1 MKPTEFINLLKE
13 HDLDVSLE
21 QANQFK
27 IYFEKL
33 VETNEH
39 VNLTAIT
46 EEGDVYLKHFYDSV
60 SPLLSLPE
68 VFIKNSSLIDIGAG
82 AGAGFPSLPMKIL
95 RPDLE
100 VTIVDSLNKRIKF
113 LEQLVEDL
121 GLTGVHLVHA
131 RAEDAGQNPELRE
144 QFDLVTARAVA
155 SLNVLGEYCLPFAKV
170 GGMFVALKGPKGK
183 EELKK
188 AKPAIKKL
196 GGKLISNQEIILPE
210 TDEVRMLTLIEK
222 VEKTQKKYPRKAG
235 VPSRKPL

>member
-1 MKPTEFINLLKE
+1 MKPTGFINLLKE

-68 VFIKNSSLIDIGAG
+68 VFIKNSSLIDIG

>member
-1 MKPTEFINLLKE
+1 MLKE

-68 VFIKNSSLIDIGAG
+68 VFIKNSSLIDIG

>member
-68 VFIKNSSLIDIGAG
+68 VFIKNSSLIDIG

>member
-1 MKPTEFINLLKE
+1 M
-13 HDLDVSLE
+13 
-21 QANQFK
+21 
-27 IYFEKL
+27 
-33 VETNEH
+33 
-39 VNLTAIT
+39 
-46 EEGDVYLKHFYDSV
+46 
-60 SPLLSLPE
+60 PE
-68 VFIKNSSLIDIGAG
+68 VFIKNSSLIDIG

>member
-82 AGAGFPSLPMKIL
+82 AGFPSLPMKIL

-121 GLTGVHLVHA
+121 GLAGVHLVHA